1 MPLTKFPRYPLA
13 HLPTPL
19 EPLERLSNF
28 LGGPRILVK
37 RDDCTGLA
45 MGGNKTRKLEFL
57 IAEARERGASAV
69 VTEGGIQSNHVRQT
83 AAAAAKAGLACHL
96 ALDRSVPPLDQGYEA
111 TGNLFL
117 DRLLGAEISF
127 CAPGQTRKELS
138 TRIVDDLRD
147 RGERPYFIPTGGS
160 SPIGALGYVG
170 CALEIL
176 DQARRQ
182 DIAIDR
188 VVLASGSGGT
198 MAGLLVGFAL
208 ADAATKVTGIDIDHE
223 PERVADEVAEI
234 ATGCGALLGVAGIDR
249 DGVEVVAGYAAPGY
263 GRPNPGMIEAV
274 RLVAKLEGIILDP
287 VYSGKAMAGLLDM
300 IRRGVIGADET
311 VVFVHTGGAPALF
324 AYTSV
329 FASASGEPPLA

>member
-19 EPLERLSNF
+19 EALERLSNF
-28 LGGPRILVK
+28 LGGARIHVK

-57 IAEARERGASAV
+57 IAEARARGASAV

-83 AAAAAKAGLACHL
+83 AAAAAKAGLGCHL
-96 ALDRSVPPLDQGYEA
+96 ALDRAVPPLDQGYEV

-117 DRLLGAEISF
+117 ARLLGAEISF
-127 CAPGQTRKELS
+127 CEPGQTRKDLG
-138 TRIVDDLRD
+138 TRLVDDLRA
-147 RGERPYFIPTGGS
+147 RGETPYFIPTGGS
-160 SPIGALGYVG
+160 CPIGALGYVG
-170 CALEIL
+170 CALEL
-176 DQARRQ
+176 VDQARRQ
-182 DIAIDR
+182 DLAIDR
-188 VVLASGSGGT
+188 VVVASGSGGT

-208 ADAATKVTGIDIDHE
+208 AKAATKVIGIDIDHE
-223 PERVADEVAEI
+223 PERVADEVTEI
-234 ATGCGALLGVAGIDR
+234 AKGCGALLGVEGIDR
-249 DGVEVVAGYAAPGY
+249 DDVEVVAGYAAPGY

-287 VYSGKAMAGLLDM
+287 VYSGKAMAGLIDM
-300 IRRGVIGADET
+300 IRRGTLSADET
-311 VVFVHTGGAPALF
+311 IVFVHTGGMPALF

-329 FASASGEPPLA
+329 FTSAGAQPTPG